1 MAKEIVLPQ
10 WGMEMQDGTIVKWLK
25 QEGDPVE
32 EGEPIVEVETA
43 KIQTELESTA
53 SGILVHIMVAE
64 GTIVPVR
71 GLLAIVADPGE
82 DVPRPATAP
91 SQSSPSQGGAAG
103 VLSPPLQVGD
113 AAPSS
118 QSGAGPAASS
128 SLDSPVTSPPAQ
140 DGNRVQVVPAARRL
154 AQERG
159 VDIAQVRGTGPRG
172 RILIADVERAVETAQ
187 PAATV
192 ALPPE
197 AQPAIGAASRQ
208 KVQVQV
214 VPAARRLA
222 REKGID
228 LTQVRGTGPSGRIL
242 IADVEQAVQA
252 PGLALD
258 RAINEAVPQTVPIEG
273 MRRTIAT
280 RMLQSLHTMAQV
292 TLTTEANVADAMVL
306 RAGISR
312 QWTDISLSPLHLA
325 VKAAA
330 RALKEHPRLNAIQG
344 ENQIQLMDEVNIGV
358 AVSLPEGLIT
368 PVIRNADQK
377 TLAQIAGEARDLASK
392 TREGRARPEDVTG
405 GTFTVSNLG
414 AFDVDAFTPIINPPQ
429 VAILGVGRVV
439 EKPIILQGEMAKGA
453 MMYLSLTFDHRV
465 VDGAPAA
472 EFLQKLKGY
481 LEDPWWMV
489 A

>member
-1 MAKEIVLPQ
+1 MATEIVLPQ

-25 QEGDPVE
+25 QEGDLVE
-32 EGEPIVEVETA
+32 EGEPIVEIETA

-53 SGILVHIMVAE
+53 TGILVHIMVAE
-64 GTIVPVR
+64 GTLVPVR

-82 DVPRPATAP
+82 EVPRPATATP
-91 SQSSPSQGGAAG
+91 QASPSQGG
-103 VLSPPLQVGD
+103 V
-113 AAPSS
+113 AAPPG
-118 QSGAGPAASS
+118 QGATAREAAPRV
-128 SLDSPVTSPPAQ
+128 DFPVASPPAP
-140 DGNRVQVVPAARRL
+140 DGDRVQVVPAARRL
-154 AQERG
+154 AQDRG
-159 VDIAQVRGTGPRG
+159 VDLGQVHGTGPRG
-172 RILIADVERAVETAQ
+172 RIMIADVERAVSAPQ
-187 PAATV
+187 VAATV
-192 ALPPE
+192 AAPPVALPV
-197 AQPAIGAASRQ
+197 IGAPPLQ

-222 REKGID
+222 RERGID
-228 LTQVRGTGPSGRIL
+228 LTQVRGTGPTGRIL

-252 PGLALD
+252 PSKAPD
-258 RAINEAVPQTVPIEG
+258 QAVPGTLPQTVLIEG

-280 RMLQSLHTMAQV
+280 RMLQSVLTMAQV
-292 TLTTEANVADAMVL
+292 TLTTEANVADAMAL
-306 RAGISR
+306 RTGISR
-312 QWTDISLSPLHLA
+312 QWTEQNLSPLHLA

-344 ENQIQLMDEVNIGV
+344 EDQVQLMDEVNIGV

-392 TREGRARPEDVTG
+392 TREGRARPDDVTG
-405 GTFTVSNLG
+405 GTFTISNLG
-414 AFDVDAFTPIINPPQ
+414 AYEVDAFTPIINPPQ
-429 VAILGVGRVV
+429 VAILGIGRVV
-439 EKPIILQGEMAKGA
+439 EKPVILHGEIIKGA
-453 MMYLSLTFDHRV
+453 TMYLSLTFDHRV

>member
-1 MAKEIVLPQ
+1 MATEIVLPQ

-25 QEGDPVE
+25 QEGDSVE

-71 GLLAIVADPGE
+71 GLLAIVANPGE
-82 DVPRPATAP
+82 DVPRPGTASP
-91 SQSSPSQGGAAG
+91 QSSTSLGGVAAIPSPSAAS
-103 VLSPPLQVGD
+103 SPPRIDSPV
-113 AAPSS
+113 PS
-118 QSGAGPAASS
+118 PAASNG
-128 SLDSPVTSPPAQ
+128 D
-140 DGNRVQVVPAARRL
+140 RVQVVPAARRL

-159 VDIAQVRGTGPRG
+159 VDLGQVRGTGPRG
-172 RILIADVERAVETAQ
+172 RIMIADVEKAAESPPSQAPAEIGSSPQ
-187 PAATV
+187 P
-192 ALPPE
+192 
-197 AQPAIGAASRQ
+197 

-222 REKGID
+222 KERGID
-228 LTQVRGTGPSGRIL
+228 LTRVNGSGPLGRIL
-242 IADVEQAVQA
+242 VADVEQAVQA
-252 PGLALD
+252 PGQ
-258 RAINEAVPQTVPIEG
+258 VTPQTLKIEG
-273 MRRTIAT
+273 LRRTIAT
-280 RMLQSLHTMAQV
+280 RMLQSLQTMAQV
-292 TLTTEANVADAMVL
+292 TLTTEANVADAMAL

-312 QWTDISLSPLHLA
+312 EWTDQSLSPLHLA
-325 VKAAA
+325 VKASA

-344 ENQIQLMDEVNIGV
+344 EDQVQLMDEVNIGV
-358 AVSLPEGLIT
+358 AVSLDEGLIT

-377 TLAQIAGEARDLASK
+377 NLAQIAGEARELAAK

-405 GTFTVSNLG
+405 GTFTISNLG
-414 AFDVDAFTPIINPPQ
+414 VYQVDAFTPIINPPQ
-429 VAILGVGRVV
+429 VAILGIGRVV
-439 EKPIILQGEMAKGA
+439 EKPVYVQGEIAKGA

>member
-1 MAKEIVLPQ
+1 MATEIVLPQ

-25 QEGDPVE
+25 QEGDHVE

-53 SGILVHIMVAE
+53 TGILVHIMVAE
-64 GTIVPVR
+64 GTLVPVR

-82 DVPRPATAP
+82 EVPRPAGATP
-91 SQSSPSQGGAAG
+91 KSPPSQGRVSAPSGQGATGQASAPRIDSS
-103 VLSPPLQVGD
+103 VTTPPSPEGDRVQVVPAARRLAQERGLD
-113 AAPSS
+113 LGQVRGTGPRGRIMIADVERAVDAPPAAPTVAAPPDTPPGN
-118 QSGAGPAASS
+118 GA
-128 SLDSPVTSPPAQ
+128 SPRQRVQ
-140 DGNRVQVVPAARRL
+140 VQVVPAARRL

-159 VDIAQVRGTGPRG
+159 VD
-172 RILIADVERAVETAQ
+172 
-187 PAATV
+187 
-192 ALPPE
+192 
-197 AQPAIGAASRQ
+197 
-208 KVQVQV
+208 
-214 VPAARRLA
+214 
-222 REKGID
+222 
-228 LTQVRGTGPSGRIL
+228 LTQVRGTGPGGRIL
-242 IADVEQAVQA
+242 VADVEQAVSAPSQA
-252 PGLALD
+252 QD
-258 RAINEAVPQTVPIEG
+258 QAVSQAAPQTILMEG
-273 MRRTIAT
+273 IRRTIAT
-280 RMLQSLHTMAQV
+280 RMLQSQQTMAQV
-292 TLTTEANVADAMVL
+292 TLTTEANVADAMAL

-312 QWTDISLSPLHLA
+312 QWTEQNLSPLHLT

-344 ENQIQLMDEVNIGV
+344 EDQVQPMAEVNIGV
-358 AVSLPEGLIT
+358 AVSLTEGLIT

-377 TLAQIAGEARDLASK
+377 TLAQIATEARDLASR

-414 AFDVDAFTPIINPPQ
+414 AYDVDAFTPIINPPQ

-439 EKPIILQGEMAKGA
+439 EKPIILQGEIAKGA

>member
-1 MAKEIVLPQ
+1 MATEIVLPQ
-10 WGMEMQDGTIVKWLK
+10 WGMDMQDGTIVKWLK
-25 QEGDPVE
+25 QEGDSVV

-82 DVPRPATAP
+82 EVPRPATDTP
-91 SQSSPSQGGAAG
+91 QSPPSQGG
-103 VLSPPLQVGD
+103 V
-113 AAPSS
+113 AAPSG
-118 QSGAGPAASS
+118 QGATGRVAAPRV
-128 SLDSPVTSPPAQ
+128 DSPVTSPPAPVG
-140 DGNRVQVVPAARRL
+140 DR
-154 AQERG
+154 
-159 VDIAQVRGTGPRG
+159 
-172 RILIADVERAVETAQ
+172 
-187 PAATV
+187 
-192 ALPPE
+192 
-197 AQPAIGAASRQ
+197 
-208 KVQVQV
+208 VQV

-228 LTQVRGTGPSGRIL
+228 LGRVRGTGPRGRIV

-252 PGLALD
+252 PSQAPD
-258 RAINEAVPQTVPIEG
+258 QTAPRTVQIEG

-280 RMLQSLHTMAQV
+280 RMLQSQQTMAQV
-292 TLTTEANVADAMVL
+292 TLTTEANVADAMAL
-306 RAGISR
+306 RAGVSR
-312 QWTDISLSPLHLA
+312 QWTELSLSPLHLA

-330 RALKEHPRLNAIQG
+330 RALKEHPRLNAIQA
-344 ENQIQLMDEVNIGV
+344 EDHVQLMEEVNIGV
-358 AVSLPEGLIT
+358 AVSLTEGLIT

-377 TLAQIAGEARDLASK
+377 TLAQISAEARDLASK

-405 GTFTVSNLG
+405 GTFTISNLG
-414 AFDVDAFTPIINPPQ
+414 AYEVDAFTPIINPPE

-439 EKPIILQGEMAKGA
+439 EKPVILQGVISKGA

>member
-1 MAKEIVLPQ
+1 MATEILLPQ

-25 QEGDPVE
+25 QEGDSVE

-82 DVPRPATAP
+82 EVPRPATAP
-91 SQSSPSQGGAAG
+91 PQSHPSQGRIPAPSGQGAPGQA
-103 VLSPPLQVGD
+103 
-113 AAPSS
+113 AAPRV
-118 QSGAGPAASS
+118 
-128 SLDSPVTSPPAQ
+128 DSPVTSPPAPGG
-140 DGNRVQVVPAARRL
+140 DR
-154 AQERG
+154 
-159 VDIAQVRGTGPRG
+159 
-172 RILIADVERAVETAQ
+172 
-187 PAATV
+187 
-192 ALPPE
+192 
-197 AQPAIGAASRQ
+197 
-208 KVQVQV
+208 VQV

-222 REKGID
+222 RERGID

-242 IADVEQAVQA
+242 IADVEQAVQTPSQA
-252 PGLALD
+252 PD
-258 RAINEAVPQTVPIEG
+258 QVSFQTVPMTG

-280 RMLQSLHTMAQV
+280 RMLQSLQTMAQV
-292 TLTTEANVADAMVL
+292 TLTTEANVANAMDL
-306 RAGISR
+306 RAGVSR
-312 QWTDISLSPLHLA
+312 QWTELSLSPLHLA

-330 RALKEHPRLNAIQG
+330 RALKDHPRLNAVQG
-344 ENQIQLMDEVNIGV
+344 EDQVQLMDEVNIGV
-358 AVSLPEGLIT
+358 AVSLTEGLIT

-377 TLAQIAGEARDLASK
+377 TLEQIASESRDLAARA
-392 TREGRARPEDVTG
+392 REGRARPEEVTG
-405 GTFTVSNLG
+405 GTFTISNLG
-414 AFDVDAFTPIINPPQ
+414 AYEVDAFTPIINPPQ

-439 EKPIILQGEMAKGA
+439 EKPVILQGEIAKGA

-481 LEDPWWMV
+481 LEDPSWMV

>member
-1 MAKEIVLPQ
+1 MATEIVLPQ

-64 GTIVPVR
+64 GTLVPIR

-82 DVPRPATAP
+82 DVPRPATATP
-91 SQSSPSQGGAAG
+91 QSSPSQGPAVG
-103 VLSPPLQVGD
+103 VSSPPLPVA
-113 AAPSS
+113 AAPSPIS
-118 QSGAGPAASS
+118 PAA
-128 SLDSPVTSPPAQ
+128 PPAAQ
-140 DGNRVQVVPAARRL
+140 DGERVPVVPAARRL
-154 AQERG
+154 AQEHG
-159 VDIAQVRGTGPRG
+159 VDIGQVRGTGPGG
-172 RILIADVERAVETAQ
+172 RILIADVEQAVATAQ
-187 PAATV
+187 SAATV
-192 ALPPE
+192 AASSTDPPTTRSS
-197 AQPAIGAASRQ
+197 PPRNG
-208 KVQVQV
+208 QVQV

-228 LTQVRGTGPSGRIL
+228 LNQVRGTGPMGRIL
-242 IADVEQAVQA
+242 TVDVEQAVQSPVLTTDPA
-252 PGLALD
+252 IPLA
-258 RAINEAVPQTVPIEG
+258 APQTLRIEG

-280 RMLQSLHTMAQV
+280 RMLQSVQTMAQV
-292 TLTTEANVADAMVL
+292 TLTTEANVTDAMTL

-312 QWTDISLSPLHLA
+312 QWADISLSPLHLA

-330 RALKEHPRLNAIQG
+330 RALKEYPRLNAIQG
-344 ENQIQLMDEVNIGV
+344 EDEVQLMDEVNIGV

-392 TREGRARPEDVTG
+392 TRKGRARPEDVTG
-405 GTFTVSNLG
+405 GTFTISNLG

-439 EKPIILQGEMAKGA
+439 EKPIILQGEIAKGA

-465 VDGAPAA
+465 VDGAPAG

>member
-1 MAKEIVLPQ
+1 MATEIVLPQ

-43 KIQTELESTA
+43 KIQTDLESTA

-64 GTIVPVR
+64 GTLVPVR
-71 GLLAIVADPGE
+71 GLLAIVAEPGE
-82 DVPRPATAP
+82 DVPRPATATP
-91 SQSSPSQGGAAG
+91 QSSSFQGGTAAIS
-103 VLSPPLQVGD
+103 SPPVPV
-113 AAPSS
+113 ATAPSVET
-118 QSGAGPAASS
+118 
-128 SLDSPVTSPPAQ
+128 PVTSPPAEN
-140 DGNRVQVVPAARRL
+140 GARVQVVPAARRL
-154 AQERG
+154 AQEHG
-159 VDIAQVRGTGPRG
+159 IDIGQVRGTGPRG
-172 RILIADVERAVETAQ
+172 RVLIADVERAVETAQ
-187 PAATV
+187 PAAT
-192 ALPPE
+192 
-197 AQPAIGAASRQ
+197 GAAPSQAPLRDGASPRQ
-208 KVQVQV
+208 NVQVQV

-222 REKGID
+222 RERGID
-228 LTQVRGTGPSGRIL
+228 LTQVRGTGPMGRIL
-242 IADVEQAVQA
+242 VADVERADQPA
-252 PGLALD
+252 GLAPD
-258 RAINEAVPQTVPIEG
+258 RELPQTLPIEG

-280 RMLQSLHTMAQV
+280 RMLQSLQTMAQV
-292 TLTTEANVADAMVL
+292 TLTTEANLTDAMAL

-312 QWTDISLSPLHLA
+312 QWTGISLSPLHLT

-344 ENQIQLMDEVNIGV
+344 EDQVQLMDEVNIGV
-358 AVSLPEGLIT
+358 AVSLDEGLIT
-368 PVIRNADQK
+368 PVIRSADQK
-377 TLAQIAGEARDLASK
+377 TLAQIAGEAQELAAK
-392 TREGRARPEDVTG
+392 TREGKARPEDVTG
-405 GTFTVSNLG
+405 GTFTISNLG

-429 VAILGVGRVV
+429 VAILGVGRVL

>member
-1 MAKEIVLPQ
+1 MATEIVLPQ

-53 SGILVHIMVAE
+53 SGILVHIMVEE

-82 DVPRPATAP
+82 EVPRPV
-91 SQSSPSQGGAAG
+91 SQSSPSQGGTAG
-103 VLSPPLQVGD
+103 VLSAPLQVG
-113 AAPSS
+113 AAPI
-118 QSGAGPAASS
+118 P
-128 SLDSPVTSPPAQ
+128 DSPVTFPPAQ
-140 DGNRVQVVPAARRL
+140 DGARVQVVPAARRL
-154 AQERG
+154 AQEHG
-159 VDIAQVRGTGPRG
+159 VDIGQVSGTGPRG
-172 RILIADVERAVETAQ
+172 RILIADVERAVEAAQ
-187 PAATV
+187 PSATLT
-192 ALPPE
+192 ALSQAPPTTGVSP
-197 AQPAIGAASRQ
+197 QQ
-208 KVQVQV
+208 KVHVQV

-222 REKGID
+222 RERGIY
-228 LTQVRGTGPSGRIL
+228 LTQVHGTGPGGRIL

-252 PGLALD
+252 PGLAPD
-258 RAINEAVPQTVPIEG
+258 RAVPQAAVQIEG

-280 RMLQSLHTMAQV
+280 RMLQSLQTMAQV
-292 TLTTEANVADAMVL
+292 TLTTEANVSDAMTL

-312 QWTDISLSPLHLA
+312 EWTNMSLSPLHLA

-344 ENQIQLMDEVNIGV
+344 EDQFQMMDEVNIGV

-377 TLAQIAGEARDLASK
+377 TLAQIASEARDLASK

-405 GTFTVSNLG
+405 GTFTISNLG
-414 AFDVDAFTPIINPPQ
+414 IFDVDAFTPIINPPQ
-429 VAILGVGRVV
+429 VAIRGVGRVV

>member
-1 MAKEIVLPQ
+1 MATEIVLPQ
-10 WGMEMQDGTIVKWLK
+10 WGMEMVDGTIVKWLK
-25 QEGDPVE
+25 QEGDSVE

-53 SGILVHIMVAE
+53 TGILVHIMVAE

-82 DVPRPATAP
+82 EVPRPATATT
-91 SQSSPSQGGAAG
+91 QSAPSQGGTRG
-103 VLSPPLQVGD
+103 VS
-113 AAPSS
+113 APSG
-118 QSGAGPAASS
+118 QSAPGPAAAPRI
-128 SLDSPVTSPPAQ
+128 DSPVISPPSP
-140 DGNRVQVVPAARRL
+140 DGDRVQVVPAARRVAL
-154 AQERG
+154 ERG
-159 VDIAQVRGTGPRG
+159 VDLGQVRGTGPRG
-172 RILIADVERAVETAQ
+172 RILIADVERAAE
-187 PAATV
+187 AA
-192 ALPPE
+192 PPE
-197 AQPAIGAASRQ
+197 APPGIGAPPQQEDQA
-208 KVQVQV
+208 QV

-222 REKGID
+222 RERGID
-228 LTQVRGTGPSGRIL
+228 LTQVRGTGPGGRIL

-252 PGLALD
+252 PDQAPVQ
-258 RAINEAVPQTVPIEG
+258 AISKTVPMTGI
-273 MRRTIAT
+273 RRTIAT
-280 RMLQSLHTMAQV
+280 RMLQSQQTMAQV
-292 TLTTEANVADAMVL
+292 TLTTEANVADAMAL
-306 RAGISR
+306 RVGVSR
-312 QWTDISLSPLHLA
+312 QWTDLSLSPLHLA

-330 RALKEHPRLNAIQG
+330 RALKDHPRLNAIQG
-344 ENQIQLMDEVNIGV
+344 EDEVQLMDEVNIGV

-405 GTFTVSNLG
+405 GTFTISNLG
-414 AFDVDAFTPIINPPQ
+414 AYEVDAFTPIINPPQ

-439 EKPIILQGEMAKGA
+439 DKPVILQGEIAKGA

>member
-1 MAKEIVLPQ
+1 MATEIVLPQ

-25 QEGDPVE
+25 QEGDPVV

-71 GLLAIVADPGE
+71 GLLAIVAEPGE
-82 DVPRPATAP
+82 DVPRPATAT
-91 SQSSPSQGGAAG
+91 SQTSPSPGAVSATPG
-103 VLSPPLQVGD
+103 QSATGSAPRIDSPVM
-113 AAPSS
+113 S
-118 QSGAGPAASS
+118 PAASNG
-128 SLDSPVTSPPAQ
+128 D
-140 DGNRVQVVPAARRL
+140 RVQVVPAARRL

-159 VDIAQVRGTGPRG
+159 VDLGQVRGTGPRG
-172 RILIADVERAVETAQ
+172 RIMIADVEK
-187 PAATV
+187 AAENPPSEAPGPGAS
-192 ALPPE
+192 ALP
-197 AQPAIGAASRQ
+197 

-222 REKGID
+222 KERGID
-228 LTQVRGTGPSGRIL
+228 LTQVRGSGPLGRIL
-242 IADVEQAVQA
+242 VADVEQAVHAPDQA
-252 PGLALD
+252 APRTLK
-258 RAINEAVPQTVPIEG
+258 IEG
-273 MRRTIAT
+273 LRRTIAT
-280 RMLQSLHTMAQV
+280 RMLQSLQTMAQV
-292 TLTTEANVADAMVL
+292 TLTTEANVADAMAL

-312 QWTDISLSPLHLA
+312 QWTDQSLSPLHLA

-344 ENQIQLMDEVNIGV
+344 EDQVQLMDEVNVGV
-358 AVSLPEGLIT
+358 AVSLDEGLIT

-377 TLAQIAGEARDLASK
+377 TLAQIAGEARELSAK

-405 GTFTVSNLG
+405 GTFTISNLG
-414 AFDVDAFTPIINPPQ
+414 VYDVDGFTPIVNPPQ
-429 VAILGVGRVV
+429 VAILGIGRVV
-439 EKPIILQGEMAKGA
+439 EKPVYLQGAIAKGA

-481 LEDPWWMV
+481 LEDPWWMM

>member
-1 MAKEIVLPQ
+1 MATEIVLPQ

-25 QEGDPVE
+25 QEGDSVE

-43 KIQTELESTA
+43 KIQTELESTV

-82 DVPRPATAP
+82 EVPRPATAP
-91 SQSSPSQGGAAG
+91 PQSPPPQGRAGGASSPPSQGR
-103 VLSPPLQVGD
+103 V
-113 AAPSS
+113 AAPSG
-118 QSGAGPAASS
+118 QGTPGQAGAPRVDSS
-128 SLDSPVTSPPAQ
+128 VTSPPAP
-140 DGNRVQVVPAARRL
+140 D
-154 AQERG
+154 
-159 VDIAQVRGTGPRG
+159 
-172 RILIADVERAVETAQ
+172 ADR
-187 PAATV
+187 
-192 ALPPE
+192 
-197 AQPAIGAASRQ
+197 
-208 KVQVQV
+208 VQV

-222 REKGID
+222 RERGID
-228 LTQVRGTGPSGRIL
+228 LTHVRGTGPSGRIL

-252 PGLALD
+252 PSQAPD
-258 RAINEAVPQTVPIEG
+258 QAIPQTVPMTG

-280 RMLQSLHTMAQV
+280 RMLQSLQTMAQV
-292 TLTTEANVADAMVL
+292 TLTTEANVADAMAL
-306 RAGISR
+306 RAGVSR
-312 QWTDISLSPLHLA
+312 QWTELSLSPLHLA

-330 RALKEHPRLNAIQG
+330 RALKDHPRLNAVQG
-344 ENQIQLMDEVNIGV
+344 EDQVQLIDEVNIGV
-358 AVSLPEGLIT
+358 AVSLTEGLIT

-377 TLAQIAGEARDLASK
+377 TLAQIAGEARDLASR
-392 TREGRARPEDVTG
+392 TREGRATPEEVTG
-405 GTFTVSNLG
+405 GTFTISNLG
-414 AFDVDAFTPIINPPQ
+414 AYEVDAFTPIINPPQ

-439 EKPIILQGEMAKGA
+439 EKPVILQGEIVKGA

>member
-1 MAKEIVLPQ
+1 MATEIVLPQ

-25 QEGDPVE
+25 QEGDPGE

-64 GTIVPVR
+64 GTLVPVR

-82 DVPRPATAP
+82 DVPRPATATP
-91 SQSSPSQGGAAG
+91 GSSLLQGATSGVSSPP
-103 VLSPPLQVGD
+103 VQVG
-113 AAPSS
+113 AAPS
-118 QSGAGPAASS
+118 PA
-128 SLDSPVTSPPAQ
+128 SPVASPPAQ
-140 DGNRVQVVPAARRL
+140 DGDRVPVVPAARRL
-154 AQERG
+154 AQEHG
-159 VDIAQVRGTGPRG
+159 VDIGQVHGTGPRG

-187 PAATV
+187 SPASLA
-192 ALPPE
+192 APSPAPPTPGDSP
-197 AQPAIGAASRQ
+197 QQ

-214 VPAARRLA
+214 VPAARNLA
-222 REKGID
+222 RERGID
-228 LTQVRGTGPSGRIL
+228 LIQVRGTGPMGRIL
-242 IADVEQAVQA
+242 TADVEQAVQSPVLTA
-252 PGLALD
+252 NP
-258 RAINEAVPQTVPIEG
+258 AVPLVASQTVQIEG

-280 RMLQSLHTMAQV
+280 RMLQSLQTMAQV
-292 TLTTEANVADAMVL
+292 TLTTEANVSDAMTL
-306 RAGISR
+306 RAGVSR
-312 QWTDISLSPLHLA
+312 QWTDMSLSPLHLT

-330 RALKEHPRLNAIQG
+330 RALKEHPRLNATQG
-344 ENQIQLMDEVNIGV
+344 KDQVQLMDEVNIGV

-377 TLAQIAGEARDLASK
+377 NLAQIAGEARDLAAK
-392 TREGRARPEDVTG
+392 TREGRARPEDVTD
-405 GTFTVSNLG
+405 GTFTISNLG
-414 AFDVDAFTPIINPPQ
+414 VYDVDAFTPIINPPQ
-429 VAILGVGRVV
+429 VVILGVGRVV